1 MAEEPTY
8 TLTKEN
14 VSGDNQ
20 AANQSDKPTTNPISV
35 IQPRFMSKLGHFIT
49 VAWTIGAAFLSFS
62 GNSLTISQSL
72 ENRAHASFYTLRQ
85 KETPPK
91 EIIILEIDD
100 NSISLPRES
109 YLLNPKNY
117 SHLKGLKSFPYKRE
131 VYAQVID
138 KLIAAG
144 ARHVALHIV
153 FDSASS
159 YGANDDQKLASALK
173 RHGSKVTL
181 ATLYQDSQFLYGTID
196 RIITPLSKFQNH
208 QSSVNIENFL
218 KEKDGEIHRLSY
230 SFVETVKQQLK
241 EDGLL
246 KQQLKEDGLL
256 DVDITSFDRA
266 VLRGAKIN
274 YPEPLGDRIYFYGPP
289 GTFERKS
296 FWEVFDPEFWDANFD
311 AGKIFKDKIVLIGAT
326 GKLAKQFPVPVSNS
340 LFSSTKMFGVEIHA
354 NAIATLMEGKA
365 IAQGIES
372 NVGRGLFTLCLVGG
386 IALFIAKIKRGT
398 KRFFV
403 SILVATTWGGIT
415 YALFFY
421 GKLIFPT
428 AVPIIGI
435 IGIGFSYLGVELTR
449 ELIRKSQLVDIFRRY
464 STSQVVREILS
475 QQEDLKDLIYQRQ
488 MEISGKI
495 LDARYR
501 IVKVLGAGGFS
512 ETYIA
517 EDCKRPGNPLCVVKQ
532 LKPVNDKPAQLE
544 VARRLFNSEA
554 KTLEKLGKHN
564 QIPQLL
570 AYFEEEEEFYLV
582 QEYIMGHPLSRE
594 IPSGKILDERTV
606 IHILK
611 DLLQVLEFVHANEV
625 IHRDIKPS
633 NIIRRE
639 SDRKL
644 VLIDFGAVKDVTS
657 QSKDELEQTS
667 FTIGIGTKGYAP
679 SEQCFGRPQY
689 NSDIYA
695 AGTIAIKALTGKA
708 PHEIPTDGYGE
719 LKWTDRVNVSPA
731 FAKIIS
737 KMVLNDYKRR
747 YQSVSEVL
755 SAIAKLGMG
764 RQTNYNH
771 HLPTD
776 NITLA
781 DTDIPT
787 TPWVIPPDDDEQ
799 DSTSM
804 SPTDE

>member
-14 VSGDNQ
+14 ISGSDQ

-35 IQPRFMSKLGHFIT
+35 IQPRFMSKVGHLLSA
-49 VAWTIGAAFLSFS
+49 VWAIGAAILSLS
-62 GNSLTISQSL
+62 GDGLTISQSL
-72 ENRAHASFYTLRQ
+72 ENQAHTSFYALRQ

-91 EIIILEIDD
+91 EIIILTIDD
-100 NSISLPRES
+100 KSISSPKEN
-109 YLLNPKNY
+109 YLLDPKEFSY
-117 SHLKGLKSFPYKRE
+117 FEPLKSFPYKRE
-131 VYAQVID
+131 VYARVID

-144 ARHVALHIV
+144 ARHIALHIV

-159 YGANDDQKLASALK
+159 YGPDDDEKFASALE

-181 ATLYQDSQFLYGTID
+181 AALYEDTQKEQGPID
-196 RIITPLSKFQNH
+196 KIKEPLAIFQSD
-208 QSSVNIENFL
+208 QISIGIENFPQ
-218 KEKDGEIHRLSY
+218 EKNGTIHRLSG
-230 SFVETVKQQLK
+230 SLVEKLK
-241 EDGLL
+241 EIF
-246 KQQLKEDGLL
+246 KEDNLL
-256 DVDITSFDRA
+256 DDDIISFDRA
-266 VLRGAKIN
+266 VLQGAKIS
-274 YPEPLGDRIYFYGPP
+274 YPQPSGDHIYFYGPP
-289 GTFERKS
+289 GTFEKKP
-296 FWEVFDPEFWDANFD
+296 FWEVFDPEFWDANFQ
-311 AGKIFKDKIVLIGAT
+311 GGQIFKDKIVLIGST
-326 GKLAKQFPVPVSNS
+326 SRLAKEFPVPVSNN

-354 NAIATLMEGKA
+354 NAIATLMEGKT
-365 IAQGIES
+365 IAQGIEN
-372 NVGRGLFTLCLVGG
+372 NVARGLFTLCLVGG
-386 IALFIAKIKRGT
+386 TALFIAKIRRGT

-403 SILVATTWGGIT
+403 SILVATTWGGVT

-435 IGIGFSYLGVELTR
+435 IGMGFSYLGVELTR

-495 LDARYR
+495 LDGRYR

-611 DLLQVLEFVHANEV
+611 DLLQVLEFVHTNEV

-695 AGTIAIKALTGKA
+695 AGTIAIKALTGKP
-708 PHEIPTDGYGE
+708 PHDIPTDGYGE
-719 LKWTDRVNVSPA
+719 LKWTDRANISPA

-755 SAIAKLGMG
+755 AAIAKLGIG

-787 TPWVIPPDDDEQ
+787 TPWVIQPDDDEQ